1 MFTAD
6 GSCGLGRSGLRP
18 GKAATAELHR
28 NRSRSAAY
36 EDTEPDTRYGPII
49 TRQVRDAWCV
59 GALMGIAVGTA
70 FRKLLQLALV
80 AGLLFAFSGCADSH
94 KKMAAAPPRPSRVIV
109 VAPVL
114 NLSGSQDFDAL
125 KITDLVASELVST
138 PGLAVVPVNLALA
151 ELQRQGKYAVET
163 AQDAVDLARAFN
175 ADATVVTAVT
185 EYNPYSP
192 PVVGL
197 IMQWYPANSAVAEG
211 SARLSDAPPGG
222 PRWQVQR
229 VFNAADEDLLE
240 EVRHFARERDGD
252 KSPYSWRKY
261 VRSQELYVRFCTHSL
276 ILTMAR
282 LDRND
287 RVATEPSETK
297 S

>member
-1 MFTAD
+1 MY
-6 GSCGLGRSGLRP
+6 
-18 GKAATAELHR
+18 HVI
-28 NRSRSAAY
+28 
-36 EDTEPDTRYGPII
+36 EPDTHDSPII
-49 TRQVRDAWCV
+49 TRQARDASCV
-59 GALMGIAVGTA
+59 GALMGITIGIA
-70 FRKLLQLALV
+70 FRTLLGPALAASLLV
-80 AGLLFAFSGCADSH
+80 ACAGCASSH
-94 KKMAAAPPRPSRVIV
+94 KKVAAGPPRPARVIV

-151 ELQRQGKYAVET
+151 ELERRGKYAVET

-175 ADATVVTAVT
+175 ADATVVIAVT

-197 IMQWYPANSAVAEG
+197 IMQWYPAGSAAAEG
-211 SARLSDAPPGG
+211 SAGLSDRPPTG

-229 VFNAADEDLLE
+229 VFNAADDELLE
-240 EVRHFARERDGD
+240 ELRHFARERDGD

-287 RVATEPSETK
+287 RVAVEPSETK